1 MALWGGRPKRTGVRT
16 REDRFLTVLYYF
28 NAQKTFYDHVPLLRA
43 KIWAGIFSFIAFWS
57 MASVPLMVYGMSQNH
72 KLKIK
77 IRETKANILEQQLTY
92 EGIDQ
97 KTHPITDVNTPTQP
111 ISPLGVP
118 VPLVYA
124 PELPQEPLVEA
135 PIPPETA
142 AAVAASAGTSTIGA
156 EALPVETKPQAVEAS
171 TAVSALPEAVPQEPT
186 AKPGSALAIQGL
198 KHERSEGAAVI
209 RFDMQNRRAGQT
221 RGYFWGVLTYTDA
234 KGETSRTTYPQ
245 GLTVT
250 DDLHIGDYKQGES
263 FAARR
268 FRKSVL
274 TFADVPPEA
283 RLNSLTLM
291 IVDRDG
297 KDLGHEELRL
307 EE

>member
-43 KIWAGIFSFIAFWS
+43 KIWAAIFSFVAFWS
-57 MASVPLMVYGMSQNH
+57 VASVPLMVYGMSQNH
-72 KLKIK
+72 KLKTK

-97 KTHPITDVNTPTQP
+97 KTHPITDISTPTQP
-111 ISPLGVP
+111 ISPVGVP

-124 PELPQEPLVEA
+124 PELPPEPMVEA
-135 PIPPETA
+135 PIPPDTA
-142 AAVAASAGTSTIGA
+142 AAVAASAGTSAIVA
-156 EALPVETKPQAVEAS
+156 AALPEETNPQAVVAS
-171 TAVSALPEAVPQEPT
+171 TTESAPPKAAPQDPAAVPE
-186 AKPGSALAIQGL
+186 SALAIQGL

-209 RFDMQNRRAGQT
+209 RFDMQNRRTGQT
-221 RGYFWGVLTYTDA
+221 RGYFWGVLTYTNA
-234 KGETSRTTYPQ
+234 NGETTRTTYPQ

-250 DDLHIGDYKQGES
+250 GELQIDDYRKGES

-274 TFADVPPEA
+274 TFADIPAEA
-283 RLNSLTLM
+283 RLKNLTLL

-297 KDLGHEELRL
+297 NELGREELRL